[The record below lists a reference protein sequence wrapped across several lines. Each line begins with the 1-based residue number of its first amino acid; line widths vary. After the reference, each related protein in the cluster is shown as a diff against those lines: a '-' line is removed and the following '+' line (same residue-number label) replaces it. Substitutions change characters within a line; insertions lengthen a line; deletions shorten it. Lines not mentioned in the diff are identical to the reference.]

1 MKITNYIILLLALI
15 VVSSFSISINDTPE
29 LEKNVNWMTFEEAVE
44 TSKSAKAEGKTPKK
58 IFIDIYTD
66 WCGWCKKMDKNTF
79 QHPKIATYLNE
90 HFYPVKFNAEQ
101 KADVEYAGKTFKFI
115 DKGRRGYH
123 QLAAGLLKGKM
134 SYPSVIFMNED
145 LELIQ
150 RVSGYQDVSR
160 FDMIIR
166 YLGEDSYIDT
176 TWEDFQ
182 IQYKAKN

>member
-1 MKITNYIILLLALI
+1 MKFLRFNLITLTIII
-15 VVSSFSISINDTPE
+15 VSSFSVTENLSVCSKT
-29 LEKNVNWMTFEEAVE
+29 NVNWMTFEEAVE
-44 TSKSAKAEGKTPKK
+44 ASKTAKAEGKTPKK

-101 KADVEYAGKTFKFI
+101 KADVEYAGKPFKFI

-150 RVSGYQDVSR
+150 KVSGYQDVSR

-166 YLGEDSYIDT
+166 YLGEDTYLDT

-182 IQYKAKN
+182 KQYKAKN